1 MSIYILAAG
10 TLVAD
15 PQSREGAKGP
25 FTCSGPYNVAI
36 ATGAVSGVIVLD
48 IDPRNGGDASL
59 ARRPRR
65 CCVYENIDR
74 GFHLLLIDDGG
85 GLILAQRVDDL
96 EAAAWLAALVS
107 AALASAFARRSN
119 ARRVKP

>member
-48 IDPRNGGDASL
+48 IDPRNGG
-59 ARRPRR
+59 
-65 CCVYENIDR
+65 
-74 GFHLLLIDDGG
+74 